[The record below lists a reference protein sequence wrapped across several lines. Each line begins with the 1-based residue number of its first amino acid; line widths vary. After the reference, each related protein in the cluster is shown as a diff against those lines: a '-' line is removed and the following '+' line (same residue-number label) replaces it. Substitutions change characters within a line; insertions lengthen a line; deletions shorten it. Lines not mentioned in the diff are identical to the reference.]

1 MVREGPAAAVPGP
14 SGAPTDTI
22 GGTGGDVQS
31 LIRRDDSGYRA
42 QTEEILRTWIVE
54 GRFAPGERLNEVDL
68 ARELGISRGP
78 LREALQ
84 RLSASG
90 LVTIISHRGA
100 YVRTFA
106 RREIADLFELRIA
119 LEEMAAGLAAER
131 ITDQEA
137 DELRSTMTDI
147 AAQMKASDPAP
158 YPDAVDLHSRIATLS
173 RNTVLVAHL
182 AEVHAHLTLAR
193 VTSGNRPDRARDAV
207 SEHEQI
213 VRAIVE
219 RDRAGAREC
228 MGDHLRH
235 AMTSALSSLPTD
247 D

>member
-1 MVREGPAAAVPGP
+1 M
-14 SGAPTDTI
+14 
-22 GGTGGDVQS
+22 QS

-42 QTEEILRTWIVE
+42 QTEEILRRWIVE

-84 RLSASG
+84 RLAASG
-90 LVTIISHRGA
+90 LVTLVSHRGA
-100 YVRTFA
+100 YVRTFS

-137 DELRSTMTDI
+137 ADLLSTMAGI
-147 AAQMKASDPAP
+147 SGQMSPSEPGP
-158 YPDAVDLHSRIATLS
+158 YPHAVDLHSRIAVLS
-173 RNTVLVAHL
+173 RNAVLVTHL
-182 AEVHAHLTLAR
+182 SEVHAHLALAR
-193 VTSGNRPDRARDAV
+193 VTSGNRPERARDAV
-207 SEHEQI
+207 AEHEAI
-213 VRAIVE
+213 VRAIAG
-219 RDRAGAREC
+219 RDRIGARER

-235 AMTSALSSLPTD
+235 AMASSLSSLSLED
-247 D
+247 

>member
-1 MVREGPAAAVPGP
+1 M
-14 SGAPTDTI
+14 
-22 GGTGGDVQS
+22 QS

-42 QTEEILRTWIVE
+42 QTEEILRRWIIE

-84 RLSASG
+84 RLAASG
-90 LVTIISHRGA
+90 LVTLVSHRGA
-100 YVRTFA
+100 FVRTFS

-137 DELRSTMTDI
+137 TDLLSTMAGLSD
-147 AAQMKASDPAP
+147 QMSQSGPGP
-158 YPDAVDLHSRIATLS
+158 YPHGVDLHHRIAELS
-173 RNTVLVAHL
+173 RNAVLVSHL
-182 AEVHAHLTLAR
+182 SEVHAHLTLAR
-193 VTSGNRPDRARDAV
+193 AMSGSRPERAVDAMA
-207 SEHEQI
+207 EHEAI
-213 VRAIVE
+213 VRAIAS
-219 RDRAGAREC
+219 RDRVSARER

-235 AMTSALSSLPTD
+235 AMTSSLSSVPLD